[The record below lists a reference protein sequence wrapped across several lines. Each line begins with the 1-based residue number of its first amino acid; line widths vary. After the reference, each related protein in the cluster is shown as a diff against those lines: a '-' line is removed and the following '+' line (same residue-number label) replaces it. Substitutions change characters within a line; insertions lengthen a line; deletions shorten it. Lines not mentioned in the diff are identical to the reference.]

1 MTLYSVDDNTIEE
14 KQWTWAWTALPDL
27 ATISKRCDVCNRG
40 RLYPGRYPERALDAE
55 VEDGTSYPDILGCGS
70 HSFFII
76 SEAALLHLQ
85 SGGVE
90 SFQPFPLNIIQ
101 ATGSVIE
108 TVTPP
113 RYHHLKIAVGC
124 EVDFPAMGVSV
135 LEHCP
140 KCYFTLFDPLHD
152 FGFSSDVDLVVKE
165 NSLCGYDLFISEF
178 LPCVA
183 ICTSRFKDV
192 VEQNHSTNFE
202 FTEIS
207 TS

>member
-1 MTLYSVDDNTIEE
+1 MTLYSVTDNTIEE
-14 KQWTWAWTALPDL
+14 KQWAWAWTALPDL

-40 RLYPGRYPERALDAE
+40 RLYPSRYPERTLEAE

-70 HSFFII
+70 YSFFII
-76 SEAALLHLQ
+76 SEATLLNLQ
-85 SGGVE
+85 MYSVE
-90 SFQPFPLNIIQ
+90 SFQAFPLNIIQ
-101 ATGSVIE
+101 ATGSIIE

-140 KCYFTLFDPLHD
+140 KCYSTRFDPLHD
-152 FGFSSDVDLVVKE
+152 FDYSSDIDLIIKE
-165 NSLCGYDLFISEF
+165 KSLRGYDLFVSEF
-178 LPCVA
+178 LPCVP
-183 ICTSRFKDV
+183 ICTSRFKEI
-192 VEQNHSTNFE
+192 VEQSHGTNFE
-202 FTEIS
+202 FTRIS